1 VIEEQAC
8 GDNGRCS
15 ADNQTCSTC
24 TACLGII
31 ALNTGMIVAFQ
42 LSATEDMPLALQ
54 VSGANEWQVGNF
66 SSVNGIYHLRTD
78 LRDGNPSSLCTRACV
93 C

>member
-1 VIEEQAC
+1 
-8 GDNGRCS
+8 
-15 ADNQTCSTC
+15 
-24 TACLGII
+24 
-31 ALNTGMIVAFQ
+31 
-42 LSATEDMPLALQ
+42 
-54 VSGANEWQVGNF
+54 VGNF